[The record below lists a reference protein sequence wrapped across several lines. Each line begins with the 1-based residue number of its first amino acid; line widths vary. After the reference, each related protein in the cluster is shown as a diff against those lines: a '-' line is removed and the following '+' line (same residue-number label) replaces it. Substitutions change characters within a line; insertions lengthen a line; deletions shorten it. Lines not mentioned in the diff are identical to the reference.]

1 MVVKFATMAFG
12 RYTADPFSSCF
23 KLGSGTEILD
33 HIAKIGFDGINSLF
47 SPVPGQSV
55 LNMDAKTAMA
65 ELSKRNLGVATCSLT
80 RSRNFYDRSEHD
92 KIFAET
98 EKNVEAAQS
107 LGITASMILAPS
119 RYLGG
124 INRMDDGKFNA
135 LVDCWNKM
143 GEIAAG
149 HGVKMGVHPD
159 TGTGCWL
166 WDEIIKVLEATDPKY
181 VGLTVE
187 TGHMITA
194 GKTTDD
200 IVELMDTYAKR
211 VVFFHLKDAIRPGV
225 QVNDPPPSWN
235 VWKKR
240 FREIGHGEIDWERV
254 ALAIKRIGFD
264 GWIAVELDLPETP
277 IESDMISI
285 ACINRY
291 IRPLLK

>member
-1 MVVKFATMAFG
+1 MAVKFGTMLWNWNV
-12 RYTADPFSSCF
+12 DPLF
-23 KLGSGTEILD
+23 KFGSGTEMLD
-33 HIAKIGFDGINSLF
+33 HVAKIGFDGISGL
-47 SPVPGQSV
+47 STE
-55 LNMDAKTAMA
+55 LLKMDTQTAMA
-65 ELSKRNLGVATCSLT
+65 ELSKRNLGVATCSLG
-80 RSRNFYDRSEHD
+80 RGNFYDRSEHP
-92 KIFAET
+92 KIFAEA
-98 EKNVEAAQS
+98 EKNAAAAQA
-107 LGITASMILAPS
+107 LGITTSMIIAPS
-119 RYLGG
+119 RYMGG
-124 INRMDDGKFNA
+124 VNRMDSERFNA

-143 GEIAAG
+143 GEIAAN
-149 HGVKMGVHPD
+149 HGIKFGMHPD
-159 TGTGCWL
+159 TGSGVWL

-200 IVELMDTYAKR
+200 IVDLMDTYAKR

-240 FREIGHGEIDWERV
+240 FREIGKGEIDWERV

-264 GWIAVELDLPETP
+264 GWIVVELDLPETP
-277 IESDMISI
+277 VASDMISI
-285 ACINRY
+285 AYINRY

>member
-12 RYTADPFSSCF
+12 RYTADPFSTSY

-47 SPVPGQSV
+47 SFPPGTSP
-55 LNMDAKTAMA
+55 LNMDNQTTMA
-65 ELSKRNLGVATCSLT
+65 ELSKRNLGVATCGLP
-80 RSRNFYDRSEHD
+80 RGNYYNRSEHA
-92 KIFAET
+92 KILAET
-98 EKNVEAAQS
+98 EKNVEIAQS

-124 INRMDDGKFNA
+124 INKMDNEKFNA

-143 GEIAAG
+143 GEIALN

-200 IVELMDTYAKR
+200 IVDLMDMYAKR
-211 VVFFHLKDAIRPGV
+211 VVFFHLKDAIKPGV

-264 GWIAVELDLPETP
+264 GWIDIELDLPETP
-277 IESDMISI
+277 VESDMISI
-285 ACINRY
+285 AYINKY